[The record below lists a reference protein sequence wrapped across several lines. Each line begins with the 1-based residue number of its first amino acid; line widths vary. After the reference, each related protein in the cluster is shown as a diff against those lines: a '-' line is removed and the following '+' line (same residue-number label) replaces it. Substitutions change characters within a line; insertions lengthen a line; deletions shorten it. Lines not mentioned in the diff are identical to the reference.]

1 MQFNAIPTSTLWEIL
16 RQHIIVLGKTGSGKS
31 STLRLLVEFLL
42 QHKKRVCIIDK
53 KGDWWGLKSGADG
66 KSEGF
71 EMIAFGDFKE
81 KKAQDV
87 PINAQSGKYV
97 AELITSG
104 NRPCMIGLRGWMPG
118 DVRQFWVDF
127 ASTVFNAQSG
137 ELYLIVSE
145 CHNFAPKGRV
155 EDPQIGKCIY
165 WMNTLAAEGR
175 GIGLNLLLD
184 SQRPQKVHND
194 TLTSCETLV
203 AMRMNHAAD
212 RKAIKEWIDGCGD
225 AAKAKDLLDTMAQM
239 KRGEGWVWSPEC
251 GFGPERVEFPLFET
265 FDSFAPPQLQ
275 KKVTGAGWSQVN
287 LDDVRTKLAKVIEE
301 AKSNDPAELK
311 REVQTLKL
319 EIHQLKAA
327 KPQVAAIKAEIKE
340 VSVFTPEDKKLLK
353 DTADHLDKEWK
364 EVTGKI
370 SEFNAFSQ
378 KLRDS
383 FNRLETRSLSA
394 QTHQSGRT
402 PLSVQS
408 PRAVIHRPV
417 PDISRTHAL
426 DAVGYAN
433 GDFKPDKCQRA
444 VLNTLDQFHDGMF
457 LNKIALLAGYS
468 ICNGFKTELSGL
480 RTAGCITGGNTELMR
495 ITEDGRKF
503 TEYNP
508 LPEPGE
514 ERIKFFRN
522 HKAFDKCQRAV
533 VDVLSDLTLWQEG
546 LPIDELANASGY
558 AVCNGFKTELSGLR
572 TAGVIIGGNT
582 EKMRLNPE
590 MYE

>member
-1 MQFNAIPTSTLWEIL
+1 MKFNAIPTSTLWEIL

-319 EIHQLKAA
+319 EIHQLKAE

-417 PDISRTHAL
+417 PPIKTSSEA
-426 DAVGYAN
+426 AAN
-433 GDFKPDKCQRA
+433 GEFAPSKCQRGVLT
-444 VLNTLDQFHDGMF
+444 VLNQFPDGCTI
-457 LNKIALLAGYS
+457 NKIALLACYKVSG
-468 ICNGFKTELSGL
+468 GFKTELSGL
-480 RTAGCITGGNTELMR
+480 RTAGCITGDNTRIME
-495 ITEDGRKF
+495 ITECGQQFAENR
-503 TEYNP
+503 P
-508 LPEPGE
+508 LPEPGDA
-514 ERIKFFRN
+514 RIQFFRD
-522 HKAFDKCQRAV
+522 HPAFSKAQRMVIEALAMP
-533 VDVLSDLTLWQEG
+533 DNRSDGLSIDTL
-546 LPIDELANASGY
+546 ASVTNYLVSG
-558 AVCNGFKTELSGLR
+558 GFKTELSGLR
-572 TAGVIIGGNT
+572 TTGVIIGGNT